1 MNKKNDNM
9 SSKKGRFK
17 SPRKKGVENFGM
29 SKKLNIIN
37 QNIQGANK
45 NINNPEE
52 FYVNFFNDIIKKNTQ
67 DKKIEKCIN
76 KSDDNNSKGTGNFK
90 KETKGKKVK

>member
-9 SSKKGRFK
+9 PSRKTRYK

-37 QNIQGANK
+37 QNIQGASK

-67 DKKIEKCIN
+67 DIKKEKLLN
-76 KSDDNNSKGTGNFK
+76 KSDDNSRGASNFM
-90 KETKGKKVK
+90 KEAKIKKGK